1 MQDNSYLKELFATQQ
16 MIIDRLREPELA
28 QVAIDKATR
37 PVSIL
42 EIQIDFSK
50 PVSELAPQRIGH
62 AFKSM
67 YFQNSDNPKN
77 VILVKPSTTDAHQS
91 AFELGY
97 KDVWTVDR
105 TLNDAFIYWPAGQT
119 GTGKLILF
127 TDSNFKSGSQLSLTA
142 GGLSISE
149 GSSAALSSV
158 TLAAG
163 VAAEIA
169 PVNNF
174 RKTRVIQNV
183 SGGDIFV
190 GPTNSVNATS
200 VQGIKLADGG
210 SINWRNSAALYA
222 FSVAGGK
229 IVSLEEE

>member
-1 MQDNSYLKELFATQQ
+1 MQDNSYLKQIFATQQ

-37 PVSIL
+37 PLSIL
-42 EIQIDFSK
+42 EIKIDFSK

-91 AFELGY
+91 SFELGY

-127 TDSNFKSGSQLSLTA
+127 TDSNFKSGSQVSITA

-149 GSSAALSSV
+149 GSSAALTNQ
-158 TLAAG
+158 TLTAAT
-163 VAAEIA
+163 ASEIL
-169 PVNNF
+169 PQNFF
-174 RKTRVIQNV
+174 RKTATVVNDT
-183 SGGDIFV
+183 GDNIFL
-190 GPTNSVNATS
+190 GENNTVNATTKKGVPIANGDS
-200 VQGIKLADGG
+200 FK
-210 SINWRNSAALYA
+210 WRNSAALYA
-222 FSVAGGK
+222 YSTGGGK
-229 IVSLEEE
+229 LIVLEET